1 MLPPSGRDATG
12 RAFGKPTQSV
22 RARNNRLRSC
32 SCPHVFRGMGDGC
45 GGLKVGTEMSGGVS
59 DVIFEHNRIDYAGIA
74 IKLSAPTPR
83 GGVVKNITWTDL
95 DIRNSGMVIGIDV
108 NLAGSDPKEPSPP
121 PPDVALVADVTFAN
135 IVARNLSCCEGC
147 VDYGCD
153 AKARSAGWLQAG
165 PFKNVDGWEGIHG
178 VTFSNISV
186 LGHTPSD
193 SPLSWLC
200 SEKGAMSGK
209 ASGMVPPLSAGC
221 VGGV

>member
-121 PPDVALVADVTFAN
+121 PTGRGACCRRYLCKH
-135 IVARNLSCCEGC
+135 SCPEPELLRRLHRLRLRRKGPEC
-147 VDYGCD
+147 
-153 AKARSAGWLQAG
+153 WLA
-165 PFKNVDGWEGIHG
+165 
-178 VTFSNISV
+178 
-186 LGHTPSD
+186 
-193 SPLSWLC
+193 
-200 SEKGAMSGK
+200 
-209 ASGMVPPLSAGC
+209 ASRTV
-221 VGGV
+221 